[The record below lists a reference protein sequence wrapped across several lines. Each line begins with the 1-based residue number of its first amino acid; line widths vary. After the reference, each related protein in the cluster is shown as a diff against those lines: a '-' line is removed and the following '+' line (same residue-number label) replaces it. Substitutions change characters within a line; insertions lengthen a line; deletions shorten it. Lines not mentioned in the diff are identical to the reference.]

1 MKQTVTERQLKE
13 VSKRIAG
20 YKDELAIASE
30 QLAHLENEAENAR
43 MRSLVSETAI
53 ADLERRKTEQ
63 QVQSMVRHY
72 RFITSELEML
82 EERQDELLDKM
93 TKTGSE

>member
-53 ADLERRKTEQ
+53 AD
-63 QVQSMVRHY
+63 
-72 RFITSELEML
+72 
-82 EERQDELLDKM
+82 
-93 TKTGSE
+93 

>member
-1 MKQTVTERQLKE
+1 MKYTVIERQLKE

-20 YKDELAIASE
+20 YKDELAIAGE

-53 ADLERRKTEQ
+53 ADHERRETEQ
-63 QVQSMVRHY
+63 QARSMVRHY
-72 RFITSELEML
+72 KFLTSEIEML
-82 EERQDELLDKM
+82 EERQDQLLAKM
-93 TKTGSE
+93 TKSDSR